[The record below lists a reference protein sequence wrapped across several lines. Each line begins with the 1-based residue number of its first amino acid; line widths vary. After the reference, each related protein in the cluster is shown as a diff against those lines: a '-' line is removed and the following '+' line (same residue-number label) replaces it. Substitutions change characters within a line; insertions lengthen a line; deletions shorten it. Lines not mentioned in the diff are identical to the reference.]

1 MTLTQPTVMMLFENY
16 PFIITQASLSVFEI
30 IKMDNREIVVFSRDN
45 QSSFSLNL
53 ICQLHQR

>member
-1 MTLTQPTVMMLFENY
+1 MTLFENY
-16 PFIITQASLSVFEI
+16 PFIITQATLSVFEI